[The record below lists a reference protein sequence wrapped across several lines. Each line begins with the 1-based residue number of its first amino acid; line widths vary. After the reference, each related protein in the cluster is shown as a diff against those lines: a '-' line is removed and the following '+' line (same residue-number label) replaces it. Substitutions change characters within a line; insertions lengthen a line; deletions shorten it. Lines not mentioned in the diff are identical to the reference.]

1 MKQKN
6 KEEEDFVP
14 KAFQK
19 KQEEKQEKTSSNKKI
34 NKNKH
39 QKQIKPKKKIKRI
52 VITIL
57 LVIIIILGISLG
69 ISSHRWKSLA
79 QQMIINENSIVLD
92 IDNNEIAKIGSEKK
106 QKTTTLANMP
116 ENLKNAYVAIED
128 ERCPRRTFY

>member
-6 KEEEDFVP
+6 NEEEDFVP

-19 KQEEKQEKTSSNKKI
+19 KEVEKQEKTSSNKKI
-34 NKNKH
+34 NKNKNKH

-69 ISSHRWKSLA
+69 ISSHCWKSLA

-92 IDNNEIAKIGSEKK
+92 IDNNEIAKNRKRKE
-106 QKTTTLANMP
+106 T
-116 ENLKNAYVAIED
+116 KNNI
-128 ERCPRRTFY
+128 FS